1 MKASPGQRVKVSGQ
15 PCIVCGS
22 GPCDP
27 AHVAASAQGGCQSP
41 DCVVPLCREHHR
53 AFDTRRLDLLPFL
66 EPRFRLELAHA
77 VGHLGLIGTLRRVTA
92 DRDVAYQERAAA

>member
-1 MKASPGQRVKVSGQ
+1 MTCSAGQRLKVSGQ

-41 DCVVPLCREHHR
+41 DCVVPLCRKHHR
-53 AFDTRRLDLLPFL
+53 LFDTGHLDLLPHL
-66 EPRFRLELAHA
+66 EPRFRLELGHA
-77 VGHLGLIGTLRRVTA
+77 VGHLGLVGTLRRVTA
-92 DRDVAYQERAAA
+92 DRAVAA